1 MSGHSKLFAKLIKN
15 IEIAARM
22 GGGDPDGN
30 PSLYDAIYKAKKA
43 SMPADN
49 IKRAVKRGSGEEA
62 GGANYEDIVYEGYA
76 PAGVGLI
83 IECLT
88 DNRNRAAADV
98 RSTLTKG
105 NGSLATSGSV
115 SFNFERKGQI
125 IVPAEGVDFDDLFE
139 KAAEAGAEDVTD
151 DGDVFTVV
159 TGPSEMIDVRKALQ
173 DAGFDY
179 DSADLVMMPKNEV
192 ELTLE
197 DAQKVSKLIDNL
209 DDLDDVQNI
218 YSNWTASDEV
228 MAQLDVII
236 LGVDPGLT
244 RCGVGVIEAGAYR
257 RLSFIHVDVVRSDP
271 KMSQDLRLLA
281 IYNGLVEKIERFAP
295 DTVSIERVFA
305 QENRNTVLGTAQ
317 AAGLAMLAAAQRGI
331 PVALHT
337 PTESKMAITGNGK
350 AEKIQMERMVARILG
365 LNTLPKP
372 ADAADAL
379 AIAICHALRPAGALQ
394 GGERE
399 QHLTDAQR
407 QWALASQKAARQ
419 RGVRRGM

>member
-1 MSGHSKLFAKLIKN
+1 M
-15 IEIAARM
+15 
-22 GGGDPDGN
+22 
-30 PSLYDAIYKAKKA
+30 
-43 SMPADN
+43 
-49 IKRAVKRGSGEEA
+49 
-62 GGANYEDIVYEGYA
+62 
-76 PAGVGLI
+76 
-83 IECLT
+83 
-88 DNRNRAAADV
+88 
-98 RSTLTKG
+98 
-105 NGSLATSGSV
+105 
-115 SFNFERKGQI
+115 
-125 IVPAEGVDFDDLFE
+125 
-139 KAAEAGAEDVTD
+139 
-151 DGDVFTVV
+151 
-159 TGPSEMIDVRKALQ
+159 
-173 DAGFDY
+173 
-179 DSADLVMMPKNEV
+179 
-192 ELTLE
+192 
-197 DAQKVSKLIDNL
+197 
-209 DDLDDVQNI
+209 
-218 YSNWTASDEV
+218 
-228 MAQLDVII
+228 II

-350 AEKIQMERMVARILG
+350 AEKIRILG

>member
-1 MSGHSKLFAKLIKN
+1 M
-15 IEIAARM
+15 
-22 GGGDPDGN
+22 
-30 PSLYDAIYKAKKA
+30 
-43 SMPADN
+43 
-49 IKRAVKRGSGEEA
+49 
-62 GGANYEDIVYEGYA
+62 
-76 PAGVGLI
+76 
-83 IECLT
+83 
-88 DNRNRAAADV
+88 
-98 RSTLTKG
+98 
-105 NGSLATSGSV
+105 
-115 SFNFERKGQI
+115 
-125 IVPAEGVDFDDLFE
+125 
-139 KAAEAGAEDVTD
+139 
-151 DGDVFTVV
+151 
-159 TGPSEMIDVRKALQ
+159 
-173 DAGFDY
+173 
-179 DSADLVMMPKNEV
+179 
-192 ELTLE
+192 
-197 DAQKVSKLIDNL
+197 
-209 DDLDDVQNI
+209 
-218 YSNWTASDEV
+218 
-228 MAQLDVII
+228 II

-257 RLSFIHVDVVRSDP
+257 RLSFSHVDVVRSDP

-379 AIAICHALRPAGALQ
+379 AIAICHALRPTGALQ

>member
-1 MSGHSKLFAKLIKN
+1 M
-15 IEIAARM
+15 
-22 GGGDPDGN
+22 
-30 PSLYDAIYKAKKA
+30 
-43 SMPADN
+43 
-49 IKRAVKRGSGEEA
+49 
-62 GGANYEDIVYEGYA
+62 
-76 PAGVGLI
+76 
-83 IECLT
+83 
-88 DNRNRAAADV
+88 
-98 RSTLTKG
+98 
-105 NGSLATSGSV
+105 
-115 SFNFERKGQI
+115 
-125 IVPAEGVDFDDLFE
+125 
-139 KAAEAGAEDVTD
+139 
-151 DGDVFTVV
+151 
-159 TGPSEMIDVRKALQ
+159 
-173 DAGFDY
+173 
-179 DSADLVMMPKNEV
+179 
-192 ELTLE
+192 
-197 DAQKVSKLIDNL
+197 
-209 DDLDDVQNI
+209 
-218 YSNWTASDEV
+218 
-228 MAQLDVII
+228 II

-379 AIAICHALRPAGALQ
+379 AIAICHALRPQARY
-394 GGERE
+394 RE
-399 QHLTDAQR
+399 ESVNNT
-407 QWALASQKAARQ
+407 
-419 RGVRRGM
+419 